1 MRVIKSRTMILS
13 GHVARVGRG
22 DVYTGL
28 WWVNL
33 RERDHLE
40 DLGVEGRI
48 ILRWTLLHGVS
59 K

>member
-1 MRVIKSRTMILS
+1 MILS